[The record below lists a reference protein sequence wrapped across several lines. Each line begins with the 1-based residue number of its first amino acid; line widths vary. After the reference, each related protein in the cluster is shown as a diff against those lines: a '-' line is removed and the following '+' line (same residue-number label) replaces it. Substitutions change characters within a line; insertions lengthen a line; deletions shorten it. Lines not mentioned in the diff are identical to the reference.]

1 VGYWKDRM
9 IKEHQ
14 QGWNFVDDNLVVC
27 AKCFED
33 YAIKNFILDNATAKK
48 CSYCKRRSKN
58 PIAAPLNDVLGLIGE
73 GLNFEYADP
82 AEENARDDGEW
93 VIEPRDTDDVFAGL
107 DPITE
112 NMDVYDDI
120 IEAFRDSFWV
130 DKPLWAP
137 SEDDELRYG
146 WRDFVKAVKFQR
158 RYVFLKRKKKQGFS
172 SGGGITPDK
181 MLDHIGEVIREVG
194 LVSTM
199 EAGTGWFRAR
209 QHKPAQK
216 YTSAADLGTVPRKYA
231 QSSNRMSPAGI
242 PMFYGAGD
250 ADTATA
256 ETYTPTPGQAATV
269 TVAKFETARDALV
282 VDLTA
287 LPEFPSLFDE
297 RRRHLRAPVGFL
309 RGFVE
314 DLAKPI
320 KKDGRE
326 HIEYVPTQIVTEYI
340 RHIFRTDTGQ
350 RVRGVVYRSSRKK
363 RGKCCVLW
371 VRNKQCCEAKAG
383 WQDEE
388 TDGVIS
394 KKRKKYWLGLTGKPK
409 RFDYP

>member
-1 VGYWKDRM
+1 MGYWKDRM
-9 IKEHQ
+9 LKQQE
-14 QGWNFVDDNLVVC
+14 QGWTFVEDDLVVC

-33 YAIKNFILDNATAKK
+33 YAIKNFIQDNATSRK

-58 PIAAPLNDVLGLIGE
+58 PIAAPMNDVLGLIGD
-73 GLNFEYADP
+73 GLHFEYADP
-82 AEENARDDGEW
+82 IEENARDDGEW

-107 DPITE
+107 DPMTD

-120 IEAFRDSFWV
+120 IQAFGDAAWV

-158 RYVFLKRKKKQGFS
+158 RYVFLKQKKKKGFS
-172 SGGGITPDK
+172 SGGITPDK
-181 MLDHIGEVIREVG
+181 MLDHIGAVIHEAG
-194 LVSTM
+194 LVTTM
-199 EAGTGWFRAR
+199 KAGAPWFRAR
-209 QHKPAQK
+209 PHKPDEK
-216 YTSAADLGTVPRKYA
+216 YKLAADLGTVPRKKA
-231 QSSNRMSPAGI
+231 RSSNRMSPAGI

-250 ADTATA
+250 AETAIA
-256 ETYTPTPGQAATV
+256 ETYTPKPGEPATV

-287 LPEFPSLFDE
+287 VTDVPSLFDE
-297 RRRHLRAPVGFL
+297 RRRHLRAPLSFL

-320 KKDGRE
+320 EKDGRE

-340 RHIFRTDTGQ
+340 RHIFRTESGR
-350 RVRGVVYRSSRKK
+350 RVRGVVYRSSRKDG
-363 RGKCCVLW
+363 GKCCVLF
-371 VRNKQCCEAKAG
+371 VINKQCCDAKPG
-383 WQDEE
+383 WQEQE
-388 TDGVIS
+388 TDGVLS
-394 KKRKKYWLGLTGKPK
+394 KKRKKYWLGLTGKTK
-409 RFDYP
+409 RYDYP